1 MEQFYQIL
9 CTELCSIRIK
19 KLISTSYA
27 VESKTYKHYQPSLFE
42 TERPPPIRK
51 SNKLIVTIPFSSVEE
66 FKLFLVITNFLNESS
81 IL

>member
-19 KLISTSYA
+19 KLISTSYV

-42 TERPPPIRK
+42 TEI
-51 SNKLIVTIPFSSVEE
+51 
-66 FKLFLVITNFLNESS
+66 
-81 IL
+81 

>member
-42 TERPPPIRK
+42 TESP
-51 SNKLIVTIPFSSVEE
+51 L
-66 FKLFLVITNFLNESS
+66 
-81 IL
+81 